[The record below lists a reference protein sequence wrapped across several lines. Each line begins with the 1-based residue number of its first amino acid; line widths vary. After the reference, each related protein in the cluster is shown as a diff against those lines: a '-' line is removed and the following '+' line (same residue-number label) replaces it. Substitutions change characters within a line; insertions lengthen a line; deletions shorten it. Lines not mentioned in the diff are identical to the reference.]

1 MASTTPAL
9 PKAPGHLSAKA
20 RKLWDSIVDRY
31 DLEDEGLA
39 TLTLALEALDVAATA
54 RRRLKDDGQIVED
67 RFGQLK
73 PHPAVAIHRDALAT
87 WRQLV
92 TLLGIHDPGDDE
104 PQGRDR
110 RGQYRPKGSASRSRK
125 GTT

>member
-9 PKAPGHLSAKA
+9 PKAPDHLSAKA
-20 RKLWDSIVDRY
+20 RKLFASIVDRY
-31 DLEDEGLA
+31 DLEDEEVA
-39 TLTLALEALDVAATA
+39 TLVLALEAYDQAATA

-67 RFGQLK
+67 RFGQMK

-92 TLLGIHDPGDDE
+92 TLLGIPADDE
-104 PQGRDR
+104 DDRQGHDR
-110 RGQYRPKGSASRSRK
+110 RGRWAKKGR
-125 GTT
+125 